1 MLIDIIFLL
10 LMVYAIFKGITRGFI
25 VAVFSFFA
33 FYIGLAAALKFSAVV
48 AEHLHEK
55 FAVTSYWLPL
65 ICFAMVFIGVV
76 LVVKVGATILKKVSG
91 IVLLGW
97 LDSVAGILLFAA
109 MYLMIYSVILF
120 YATRIQLISQPTQK
134 ASVTYFFVGP
144 IGPQVIAFL
153 GNIIPFFSDMFSQ
166 LTAFFEDVANR
177 SK

>member
-10 LMVYAIFKGITRGFI
+10 LMVYAIFKGITKGFI

-65 ICFAMVFIGVV
+65 ICFALVFIGVV
-76 LVVKVGATILKKVSG
+76 LLVRLGATVLKKISG

-97 LDSVAGILLFAA
+97 LDSVAGILLFGV

-120 YATRIQLISQPTQK
+120 YATRTHLVSEPMQK
-134 ASVTYFFVGP
+134 ASATYFFIGP
-144 IGPQVIAFL
+144 IGPQVIEFL

-166 LTAFFEDVANR
+166 LTGFFEDVANR